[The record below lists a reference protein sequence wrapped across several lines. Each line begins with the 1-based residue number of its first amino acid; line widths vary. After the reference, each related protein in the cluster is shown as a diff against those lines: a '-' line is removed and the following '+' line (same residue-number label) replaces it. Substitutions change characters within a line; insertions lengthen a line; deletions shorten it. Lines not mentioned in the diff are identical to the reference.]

1 MTSQTMVRRGSAA
14 AHTVALAA
22 DRARQFANARRH
34 SHFVRLIKL
43 VLPTIALLAM
53 GVYGAALI
61 ATSKFKVKGIEH
73 GNITI
78 DPKNLT
84 METPKYDGFGKD
96 GTHFVVRAKEAV
108 TDIRQTGPIRLNLI
122 DGRITQT
129 NGVATDLKAKWGT
142 YDQKQD
148 ILELYEKIDVDGST
162 GMKAR
167 LTRAT
172 VFPKESRIVSN
183 EPVYVESESG
193 NIRARQMTFNSRE
206 RKGTFIEDVQVRLKA
221 PPPKPDTAGA
231 EAKPKGQ
238 SALPGLA
245 ANSGEPID
253 VNSERLDF
261 DDGAKT
267 ALFRENVVAKQG
279 DAQLQA
285 PELDVHYEGKATSAM
300 DGSAPK
306 PQAKA
311 GDPAQPDQQ
320 TKLKLIKARGGVVM
334 TNKDD
339 RAQATTLDYDAVSE
353 VAVLKGNVVMTS
365 GAERSATAAQA
376 QFDQRQDTAL
386 LTGNVVVTQGKNVL
400 KGQRLA
406 VDRKAGTSRLE
417 SPGGGRINTVF
428 YQGDGKAQPASK
440 TAPKTAQDAAVAA
453 AAGAVAP
460 FQFKSDPSQPID
472 VDADTLDVF
481 DQKRQ
486 AVFKGNVVAKQ
497 GNFVVQTAQMTAH
510 YIGQAGIASGGTL
523 GAPAK
528 GKAGEGSQAAQLT
541 KVEARQKVVVTGN
554 DGQRAIGDWADFDVK
569 SNTVTLGGD
578 NLTVSQGPKGKES
591 VLTGGKGDVF
601 IIDMTTG
608 ISRLVKPDGGAVAR
622 AAPAVSAT
630 TTDKQGAQQGTQ
642 AAPSRMK
649 LLLYPKE
656 AEKAGDGTKQPLPKK
671 PKPGSSSWEA
681 TTTGASSGEKR

>member
-1 MTSQTMVRRGSAA
+1 MNSQTVARRGSTA
-14 AHTVALAA
+14 AHTVELAA

-34 SHFVRLIKL
+34 SLFIRLLKI
-43 VLPTIALLAM
+43 VLPSVAVLAM
-53 GVYGAALI
+53 GVYGAALF
-61 ATSKFKVKGIEH
+61 ATNTFKAKGVTH
-73 GNITI
+73 GTITI

-96 GTHFVVRAKEAV
+96 GTHFIVRAREAV
-108 TDIRQTGPIRLNLI
+108 TDIRQSSPVRLNVI

-129 NGVATDLKAKWGT
+129 NGVATDLKANWGT

-206 RKGTFIEDVQVRLKA
+206 RKGTFAEDVQVRLKA
-221 PPPKPDTAGA
+221 PPPKPDAAGE
-231 EAKPKGQ
+231 EAKARSQ
-238 SALPGLA
+238 TALPGLA

-253 VNSERLDF
+253 VRSERLDF
-261 DDGAKT
+261 DDAAKT
-267 ALFRENVVAKQG
+267 AFFRENVVAKQG

-300 DGSAPK
+300 DGSASK

-311 GDPAQPDQQ
+311 GDATQQPDQQ
-320 TKLKLIKARGGVVM
+320 TKLKLIKARGGVLM

-339 RAQATTLDYDAVSE
+339 RAQAATLDYDAASE
-353 VAVLKGNVVMTS
+353 VAVLKGNVILTS
-365 GAERSATAAQA
+365 GAERGATAAQA
-376 QFDQRQDTAL
+376 QFDQKQDTAL

-406 VDRKAGTSRLE
+406 VDRKAGTSRLDV
-417 SPGGGRINTVF
+417 PAGGRINTVF
-428 YQGDGKAQPASK
+428 YQGDGKAQPGGKA
-440 TAPKTAQDAAVAA
+440 AAKTAQDASAA
-453 AAGAVAP
+453 AAASAALP

-472 VDADTLDVF
+472 IDADTLDVF

-486 AVFKGNVVAKQ
+486 AIFKGNVVAKQ

-510 YIGQAGIASGGTL
+510 YTGQAGLASSGTP
-523 GAPAK
+523 GALAK

-541 KVEARQKVVVTGN
+541 KVEARQKVVVTGT
-554 DGQRAIGDWADFDVK
+554 DGQRAVGDWADFDVK
-569 SNTVTLGGD
+569 ANTVTMGGD
-578 NLTVSQGPKGKES
+578 VIVTQGPQGRQN
-591 VLTGGKGDVF
+591 VINGGKGDLF

-608 ISRLVKPDGGAVAR
+608 LSRFVKPDLPQAR
-622 AAPAVSAT
+622 VAPATSGSAPGSEGAAT
-630 TTDKQGAQQGTQ
+630 AKQGSERTRAVF
-642 AAPSRMK
+642 
-649 LLLYPKE
+649 YPP
-656 AEKAGDGTKQPLPKK
+656 EKSGDSNKQLLPKK
-671 PKPGSSSWEA
+671 SKTGTSSWEA
-681 TTTGASSGEKR
+681 TTTGAPSGEKR